1 MVDSASPPLGAEG
14 ADSRPVVLALDSAGS
29 TCSVAVSVGD
39 TVASTERITIAL
51 GQAERLLPMADRA
64 LSRAGLPPTAVDAV
78 ATTIGPGSFTGIR
91 IGLAAAKGIALASG
105 ARLVG
110 VSSFDAV
117 AVASAHRHR
126 FLLVALESRREDI
139 YIQLFD
145 PQHDS
150 VCEPVAMMP
159 AGLGDVVNAM
169 IGSLPLLIAGDA
181 AQRAAVMFSQRPD
194 TTVFSD
200 SAPDA
205 IGALRAALRRLRI
218 GERDNG
224 ARPLYLR
231 PPDVMLPVERR
242 KPDLGQR

>member
-1 MVDSASPPLGAEG
+1 
-14 ADSRPVVLALDSAGS
+14 
-29 TCSVAVSVGD
+29 
-39 TVASTERITIAL
+39 
-51 GQAERLLPMADRA
+51 
-64 LSRAGLPPTAVDAV
+64 
-78 ATTIGPGSFTGIR
+78 
-91 IGLAAAKGIALASG
+91 
-105 ARLVG
+105 
-110 VSSFDAV
+110 
-117 AVASAHRHR
+117 
-126 FLLVALESRREDI
+126 
-139 YIQLFD
+139 
-145 PQHDS
+145 
-150 VCEPVAMMP
+150 MP

-194 TTVFSD
+194 TTVSTD

>member
-1 MVDSASPPLGAEG
+1 MVNSPSPALGAEG
-14 ADSRPVVLALDSAGS
+14 ADPRPVVLALDSAGS

-39 TVASTERITIAL
+39 TVASTERIASTL

-105 ARLVG
+105 AQLVG

-126 FLLVALESRREDI
+126 FLLVALESRREDL

-145 PQHDS
+145 PQHDP

-159 AGLGDVVNAM
+159 GGLSDVVNAM

-181 AQRAAVMFSQRPD
+181 AQRAAVMLSQRPD
-194 TTVFSD
+194 ITVFSD

-205 IGALRAALRRLRI
+205 IGALRAALRRLRV
-218 GERDNG
+218 GERNSG

-242 KPDLGQR
+242 KPALGHR